1 MNPTFSQ
8 MYSGFA
14 ALRQEIA
21 AKTAAS
27 TTKNSK
33 NNNIN
38 NTGNEN
44 TQRLQAT
51 QVPHYKTQSH
61 QEKDVEEEKVIH
73 PRKAAQ
79 SMQPPPPTKS
89 LLSGRSEGPAKNS
102 YNTAMI
108 TEPVSFD
115 QPISSVLTKRRRDN
129 PDGWVH
135 TPGHQGN
142 PGVVLNEKYTHILQ
156 PHFVFYLVGKPGSG
170 KTFILEELLINTDL
184 YGGRFDEI
192 LIFSPYK
199 MPTLKTVEGVNWW
212 TSLRPIEKLAEKI
225 NRISDANPKAN
236 ICIVIDDRIAELDE
250 LSNDGYIRDLFY
262 NRRKTIPSGTISFL
276 ITGQKYKVF
285 PHTFRPVLTG
295 VFAFGRIQ
303 GNEWSHIVSECAYL
317 DNLKAANVVVSSH
330 LKKQHNFVF
339 FNLLTGDTWLNFRQK
354 LS

>member
-1 MNPTFSQ
+1 MV
-8 MYSGFA
+8 A
-14 ALRQEIA
+14 
-21 AKTAAS
+21 
-27 TTKNSK
+27 
-33 NNNIN
+33 
-38 NTGNEN
+38 
-44 TQRLQAT
+44 
-51 QVPHYKTQSH
+51 
-61 QEKDVEEEKVIH
+61 
-73 PRKAAQ
+73 
-79 SMQPPPPTKS
+79 
-89 LLSGRSEGPAKNS
+89 
-102 YNTAMI
+102 
-108 TEPVSFD
+108 EPLPFD

-212 TSLRPIEKLAEKI
+212 TSLKPIENLSQKI
-225 NRISDANPKAN
+225 NRTAESNPKAN
-236 ICIVIDDRIAELDE
+236 LCIVIDDRIAELDE
-250 LSNDGYIRDLFY
+250 LSSNSFLRDLFY
-262 NRRKTIPSGTISFL
+262 NRRKTIPNGTISFL

-317 DNLKAANVVVSSH
+317 DNLKAANIVVSSH

-339 FNLLTGDTWLNFRQK
+339 FNILTGDTWLNFRQK
-354 LS
+354 LN